1 MANRFVYALG
11 MSVEHTFHFSNMEI
25 QSLLLAMGEQR
36 STHSLFRLIVD
47 RLSGFE
53 EVSLARI
60 WLIKEGDIC
69 PTCYMA
75 EECPSRDLCLHLVA
89 SAGRPEHDPA
99 DWSRIDG
106 KFRRFPMGERKVG
119 HIAAT
124 GQPVV
129 VESIADDAKWI
140 AHPDWARNEG
150 IKGFAGQPIGFHG
163 EILGVLAVFTKT
175 RINKPALDIL
185 NIIANHT
192 ATALVNA
199 RAFEQIEDLKSQ
211 LEAENNY
218 LREELVQASSYGGF
232 IGRSLAL
239 QRIVEQIDLVA
250 PTDANVLIQGESG
263 TGKEV
268 VARELH
274 QRSKRNTNALVK
286 VNCASVPKELFA
298 SEFFGHVKGAFT
310 GAHASRVGKF
320 GTANKGTLFLDE
332 VGEIPLELQA
342 QLLRVLQEG
351 EYERVGE
358 EKVRK
363 ADVRIIAATNRDLQK
378 EVEAGRFRED
388 LYFRLNVFP
397 ITVPPLR
404 ARREDIAPL
413 AEHFLDR
420 SLQAMNRPPLK
431 FRPEQLEQL
440 HGYDWPGNVRELQNV
455 VERFAISSI
464 AGARHIELI
473 NHMGSKAAPS
483 TAAPDSVG
491 SDTILTE
498 EEMGQ
503 LQVRNIQKALERC
516 NGKIYGPDGAASLL
530 GIKPTTLS
538 TRISKLKIRKK
549 K

>member
-1 MANRFVYALG
+1 

-25 QSLLLAMGEQR
+25 QSLLLEMGEQR
-36 STHSLFRLIVD
+36 STPSLFRLIVD
-47 RLSGFE
+47 RLSSFE

-69 PTCYMA
+69 SSCLMA
-75 EECPSRDLCLHLVA
+75 EECPSRELCLHLVA
-89 SAGRPEHDPA
+89 SAGSPLHDSA
-99 DWSRIDG
+99 DWGRIDG
-106 KFRRFPMGERKVG
+106 TFKRFPMGVRKVG

-124 GQPVV
+124 GLPVV
-129 VESIADDAKWI
+129 VESIPDDSKWI
-140 AHPDWARNEG
+140 AHPEWARKEG
-150 IKGFAGQPIGFHG
+150 INGFAGQPIQFHG

-175 RINKPALDIL
+175 RIEKPALDIL

-199 RAFEQIEDLKSQ
+199 RAFEQIEDLKKQ
-211 LEAENNY
+211 LEAENTY

-239 QRIVEQIDLVA
+239 QRIIQQIDLVA
-250 PTDANVLIQGESG
+250 PTDANVLVQGESG

-274 QRSKRNTNALVK
+274 QRSNRSDNALVK

-310 GAHASRVGKF
+310 GAHANRVGKF

-351 EYERVGE
+351 EYERIGE
-358 EKVRK
+358 EKVRRV
-363 ADVRIIAATNRDLQK
+363 DVRIIAATNRDLQK

-413 AEHFLDR
+413 AEHFLKR
-420 SLQAMNRPPLK
+420 SLQAMHRPALK

-464 AGARHIELI
+464 AGARHVDLLNGLGNEDMSSPASL
-473 NHMGSKAAPS
+473 
-483 TAAPDSVG
+483 DSVD
-491 SDTILTE
+491 SDTVLTE
-498 EEMGQ
+498 EEMVR
-503 LQVRNIQKALERC
+503 LQVRNIEKALERC
-516 NGKIYGPDGAASLL
+516 SGKIYGPDGAANLL

-538 TRISKLKIRKK
+538 TRISKLNIRKK
-549 K
+549 Q